1 MVPLLNFILGASENT
16 NNFFHQILINTG
28 IDKNGLLQLLII
40 IFILRYLLILLTNYL
55 IPKISFD
62 HQKLLRTKILKSY
75 IYSHNNNYSS
85 SDLIQLSTA
94 TLSLFTVQFL
104 TTIMKFLSSVIVIF
118 FISIFL
124 LVFNPEG
131 TFVLFA
137 FIFIFYIFYKLYFKN
152 KFKFLGD
159 KIINNNTKVI
169 NITNEVFKGLQEIRI
184 YNSGKFF

>member
-1 MVPLLNFILGASENT
+1 MIFDKKTTNKVIFLIGNYNLKFYFVIFLFLISSGLEFFSLGLMVPLLNFILGASENT

-94 TLSLFTVQFL
+94 TLSLFTVQF
-104 TTIMKFLSSVIVIF
+104 
-118 FISIFL
+118 
-124 LVFNPEG
+124 
-131 TFVLFA
+131 
-137 FIFIFYIFYKLYFKN
+137 
-152 KFKFLGD
+152 
-159 KIINNNTKVI
+159 
-169 NITNEVFKGLQEIRI
+169 
-184 YNSGKFF
+184 